1 MKKKIPEIRYSSP
14 KPITYYFCDLE
25 GDKRAFDILKN
36 VGKKVITE
44 QEYVMIGFNHI
55 VTNSKNNK
63 FELTS
68 LNKKSKS
75 KKR

>member
-1 MKKKIPEIRYSSP
+1 MKNKIPQ
-14 KPITYYFCDLE
+14 ITYSNLKSFTSYVADLE
-25 GDKRAFDILKN
+25 GDEKVFKILKN

-44 QEYVMIGFNHI
+44 QEYIMIGFRYI
-55 VTNSKNNK
+55 FSESKNNK

-68 LNKKSKS
+68 LNKKLKS

>member
-1 MKKKIPEIRYSSP
+1 MKKKILEIRYSSP

-25 GDKRAFDILKN
+25 GDKKAFDILKN

-68 LNKKSKS
+68 VNKKSKS
-75 KKR
+75 KNK